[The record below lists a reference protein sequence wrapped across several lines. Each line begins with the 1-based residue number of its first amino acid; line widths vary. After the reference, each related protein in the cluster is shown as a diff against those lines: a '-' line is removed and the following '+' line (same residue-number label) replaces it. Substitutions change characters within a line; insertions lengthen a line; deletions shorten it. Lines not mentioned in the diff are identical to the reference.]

1 MKKRK
6 ISLYD
11 TLPGVTVEPTK
22 AENQNMNLPI
32 TCKVKKSSKGSK
44 MKY

>member
-11 TLPGVTVEPTK
+11 TLPGVTVEPTT
-22 AENQNMNLPI
+22 AENKNMNMPI
-32 TCKVKKSSKGSK
+32 TAKVKSSAKGTK
-44 MKY
+44 LKK